1 MRSAIRMASTPRHE
15 VIELVL
21 EQKLLNAVRSAARE
35 RVAYVCFSGGI
46 DSTVVLAAS
55 VRAGVDTVA
64 LLGVSPSLAAS
75 ERADAHRIASEIG
88 AEVEEVETNE
98 MDLAG
103 YRNNAGDR
111 CYYCKSALY
120 DTVQALAATRNSDEV
135 IFVGTHV
142 DDLGEHRPGLQAA
155 MERGVIAPLVD
166 AGFSKADVRA
176 LAREWN
182 LSNAEKPAAPCL
194 ASRVPVGT
202 EVTPEKLAQIETVEE
217 FLRLHDIWPARA
229 RWHEGVVR
237 LEIPIEMFERV
248 VTDPLRGELRRAC
261 RKAGFKFVALDLGG
275 LQSGSLSL
283 PLVGS

>member
-1 MRSAIRMASTPRHE
+1 MASTHHREGNE
-15 VIELVL
+15 VEL
-21 EQKLLNAVRSAARE
+21 EQKLLDAVSSSARG

-55 VRAGVDTVA
+55 VRAGVETIA

-88 AEVEEVETNE
+88 ARVEEVETNE

-120 DTVQALAATRNSDEV
+120 DTVQALAATRSSDEV

-155 MERGVIAPLVD
+155 MERGVVAPLVD

-176 LAREWN
+176 LGREWK

-194 ASRVPVGT
+194 ASRVPVGV
-202 EVTPEKLAQIETVEE
+202 EVTPERLAQIETVEE
-217 FLRLHDIWPARA
+217 FLRLNDIWPARA

-248 VTDPLRGELRRAC
+248 VTDPLRRELRRAC

-283 PLVGS
+283 PLVGA

>member
-1 MRSAIRMASTPRHE
+1 ME
-15 VIELVL
+15 L
-21 EQKLLNAVRSAARE
+21 EQKLLDAISVAGRD

-64 LLGVSPSLAAS
+64 LLGVSPSLAAA
-75 ERADAHRIASEIG
+75 ERADAHRIAHEIG
-88 AEVEEVETNE
+88 VRVEEVETNE
-98 MDLAG
+98 MGLAG

-155 MERGVIAPLVD
+155 MERGVVAPLVD

-176 LAREWN
+176 LARKWE

-202 EVTPEKLAQIETVEE
+202 EVTPERLAQIETVEQ
-217 FLRLHDIWPARA
+217 FLRQHDVWPARA
-229 RWHEGVVR
+229 RWHETVVR
-237 LEIPIEMFERV
+237 LEIPAEMFERV

-283 PLVGS
+283 PLAGS

>member
-1 MRSAIRMASTPRHE
+1 MANTPHHE
-15 VIELVL
+15 VSELEL
-21 EQKLLNAVRSAARE
+21 EKKLLDAVHSAARD

-55 VRAGVDTVA
+55 VRAGVDTIA
-64 LLGVSPSLAAS
+64 LLGVSPSLAAA
-75 ERADAHRIASEIG
+75 ERADAHRIANEIG
-88 AEVEEVETNE
+88 ARVEEVETNE
-98 MDLAG
+98 MELAG

-120 DTVQALAATRNSDEV
+120 DTVQALAATRNSDEA

-155 MERGVIAPLVD
+155 IERGVVAPLVD
-166 AGFSKADVRA
+166 AGFTKADVRA
-176 LAREWN
+176 LARRWN

-202 EVTPEKLAQIETVEE
+202 EVTPERLAQIEAVEE

-229 RWHEGVVR
+229 RWHDAVVR
-237 LEIPIEMFERV
+237 LEIPAELFERV

-283 PLVGS
+283 PLVAS